1 MMSCPPHRQ
10 RRRATP
16 PSALRG
22 RVLRRAYSVPMH
34 SAVSDDFHQAVDLVR
49 SMQLRPEVELAEAPA
64 PRRMA
69 PDALALTA
77 EVIRDDEELGSG
89 RLVVLHNPDGDEG
102 WEGATRIVLYIDAL
116 VEPDLAGDSL
126 LPEVGWS
133 WLEESL
139 AEAAADYW
147 ALGGT
152 VTRVQSE
159 SFAEM
164 VTREPEG
171 RVQIRAS
178 WTAGN
183 LAELPRHVQAWA
195 DLLATACGLEPV
207 AAGVTLL
214 RPR

>member
-1 MMSCPPHRQ
+1 MQ
-10 RRRATP
+10 
-16 PSALRG
+16 SAASG
-22 RVLRRAYSVPMH
+22 
-34 SAVSDDFHQAVDLVR
+34 DFHQAVDLVR

-69 PDALALTA
+69 PEALALTA
-77 EVIRDDEELGSG
+77 EVVRDDEELGSG
-89 RLVVLHNPDGDEG
+89 RLVVLHNPAGEDG
-102 WEGATRIVLYIDAL
+102 WEGTTRIVLYIDAL
-116 VEPDLAGDSL
+116 VEADLAGDSL

-133 WLEESL
+133 WLQESL
-139 AEAAADYW
+139 DDTAAEHW

-164 VTREPEG
+164 ATREPEG

-178 WTAGN
+178 WTAGD
-183 LAELPRHVQAWA
+183 LSELPRHVQAWA

-207 AAGVTLL
+207 SAGVTLL